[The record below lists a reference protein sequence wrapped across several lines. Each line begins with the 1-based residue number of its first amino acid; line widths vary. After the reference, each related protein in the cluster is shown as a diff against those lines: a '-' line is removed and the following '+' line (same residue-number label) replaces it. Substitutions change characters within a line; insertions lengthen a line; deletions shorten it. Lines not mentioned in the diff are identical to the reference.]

1 VQDVAP
7 APADGLHTWMGLRW
21 SGQALAVRASQLAMV
36 FRSRAPASGPAQAG
50 AALPVDVEVHAGVPV
65 FVQPVP
71 HVLVP
76 LSQEAGALSSAAPP
90 LQPGAG
96 WVVALK
102 VPQGSA
108 LGCRVDSLVGPFQAR
123 AEGGVLV
130 HDQREWRIMIPRTD
144 WHA

>member
-1 VQDVAP
+1 MHDHSG
-7 APADGLHTWMGLRW
+7 ADDLQTWMGLRW
-21 SGQALAVRASQLAMV
+21 AGQCLALRVSQLAMV
-36 FRSRAPASGPAQAG
+36 FRSRAPASAPSQS

-65 FVQPVP
+65 FVQP
-71 HVLVP
+71 
-76 LSQEAGALSSAAPP
+76 LSHL
-90 LQPGAG
+90 LQPLVHEGGTWPATPDTLSAGAG

-102 VPQGSA
+102 VPSGSA

-130 HDQREWRIMIPRTD
+130 HDQREWRIMTPRTD